1 MKKVIVLV
9 IALTLTLGAN
19 AQLGG
24 LVRKAVQTGIEQKLG
39 VKPLEQKEKEVQKDR
54 TDGMQK
60 NTEKEEDHIPTPEE
74 VMAMVPQI
82 PAPQQLAEYACEQN
96 RANPR
101 TLKMLTNPTTTF
113 LTQMVVATASGYVV
127 MMGGNKPGSLYTFDE
142 QLLKEFGITEDQ
154 YEAMS
159 EEEQQK
165 LATEYAA
172 ELQDRYLRTAEKLAS
187 DESYNKLMDQYTT
200 IEGEITKK
208 YDEAD
213 SVCREMWQKRYG
225 AKESPSESDMCDY
238 FKNAVPIQYK
248 AVIDAMKIRKTKQLA
263 VAKQIDEYV
272 NKLAKLYPTEV
283 YAGFYNQ
290 GGICATAYVSD
301 AARLTSLSDP
311 R

>member
-225 AKESPSESDMCDY
+225 TKESPSESDMCDY